1 MSGSIIQLNT
11 DVHQDAQELLPWFV
25 LGTLNDAETALVE
38 EHLRTCSQ
46 CQSDLEFQRKLQA
59 VPLAPRVELDVNA
72 AFAKLKPQLAAV
84 KQEQKIPRFEDRLEA
99 LRQKARLWWMPWV
112 IGAQT
117 VALACL
123 CIVVMQAQSNAP
135 VPTGPYK
142 VLGPGGS
149 NGNIVVMFKPQTAE
163 AEVRRILRSADARVV
178 DGPTVAGAYVLQVS
192 VEERADALAGLRR
205 DPAVSMAESLDAGVV
220 K

>member
-11 DVHQDAQELLPWFV
+11 DAHQDAQELLPWFV
-25 LGTLNDAETALVE
+25 LGTLNDEETAMVE

-59 VPLAPRVELDVNA
+59 VPLVPRVELDVNA

-84 KQEQKIPRFEDRLEA
+84 KQEQKGPRFEDRLEA

-123 CIVVMQAQSNAP
+123 CIVVMQKSPEAP
-135 VPTGPYK
+135 VKYIA
-142 VLGPGGS
+142 LGAQVEDR
-149 NGNIVVMFKPQTAE
+149 GNMVVMFKPQTTE
-163 AEVRRILRSADARVV
+163 SDVRRILQATDARVI
-178 DGPTVAGAYVLQVS
+178 DGPTVAGAYVVHVNAKQ
-192 VEERADALAGLRR
+192 RAGAISALRH
-205 DPAVSMAESLDAGVV
+205 DPAVSMAESLDAEGT